1 MQTLLQDLLLSLAQQ
16 QETEE
21 LVLILDN
28 LKNHILNMPLF

>member
-1 MQTLLQDLLLSLAQQ
+1 MQTVLQDLLLSLAQQ